1 MLKWKDPNIIIGNI
15 AQGNNYYQRKNI
27 ENEIIAEL
35 DKGNHILLSAPRRVG
50 KTSIVKYLEQVK
62 LNDRNCI
69 FKNIQDIKSE
79 KEFYETIYELILKS
93 LKRNDQIKQSL
104 KKFFSG
110 RGIESI
116 SWDSGIKF
124 KDKKD
129 FNYKEEIRILIQK
142 LENQKIKVILF
153 IDELPDVLHYLYE
166 NNKVQ
171 EALGILKNI
180 RSWRQDFNRNA
191 LLFVWTGS
199 IGMRHIV
206 RNISKST
213 NDINDLKEIKFK
225 PFDTVEAIEYIQ
237 LATQNA
243 SVTYSDE
250 TAQYLIDK
258 IKYPIPYFINLMLDE
273 INKIAKA
280 DHNKNIS
287 TKVIDEA
294 FYHQVEENEYFD
306 DWFSRLYKYFEKQD
320 ADFMNELLVFIAHKG
335 KINPR
340 QIYDLSV
347 KHGKTTT
354 YMQLVKVLLN
364 DGYIVK
370 NDDKYYFI
378 SPFLRGF
385 WLKNNPYYEN

>member
-1 MLKWKDPNIIIGNI
+1 MPKWKDPNIIIGNI

-142 LENQKIKVILF
+142 LENQKIKVVLF

-180 RSWRQDFNRNA
+180 RSWRQDFNRSA

-294 FYHQVEENEYFD
+294 FNHQVEENEYFD

-340 QIYDLSV
+340 QVYDLAV

>member
-1 MLKWKDPNIIIGNI
+1 MPKWKDPNIIIGNI

-250 TAQYLIDK
+250 TAQYLIEK

-294 FYHQVEENEYFD
+294 FNHQVEENEYFD

-340 QIYDLSV
+340 QVYDLAV

>member
-1 MLKWKDPNIIIGNI
+1 M
-15 AQGNNYYQRKNI
+15 
-27 ENEIIAEL
+27 
-35 DKGNHILLSAPRRVG
+35 
-50 KTSIVKYLEQVK
+50 
-62 LNDRNCI
+62 
-69 FKNIQDIKSE
+69 
-79 KEFYETIYELILKS
+79 
-93 LKRNDQIKQSL
+93 
-104 KKFFSG
+104 
-110 RGIESI
+110 
-116 SWDSGIKF
+116 
-124 KDKKD
+124 
-129 FNYKEEIRILIQK
+129 
-142 LENQKIKVILF
+142 F

-166 NNKVQ
+166 NNKVR

-225 PFDTVEAIEYIQ
+225 PFDYVEAIEYIQ

-250 TAQYLIDK
+250 IAQYLIDK

-280 DHNKNIS
+280 NHNKNIS
-287 TKVIDEA
+287 TNVIDEA
-294 FYHQVEENEYFD
+294 FNHQVEENEYFD

-340 QIYDLSV
+340 QVYDLAV
-347 KHGKTTT
+347 KHSKTTT

>member
-166 NNKVQ
+166 NNKVE

-225 PFDTVEAIEYIQ
+225 PFNTVEAIEYIQ

-250 TAQYLIDK
+250 TAQYLIEK

-294 FYHQVEENEYFD
+294 FNHQVEENEYFD
-306 DWFSRLYKYFEKQD
+306 DWFSRLYKYFEKKD

-340 QIYDLSV
+340 QVYDLAV

>member
-294 FYHQVEENEYFD
+294 FNNQVEENEYFD

-354 YMQLVKVLLN
+354 YMQLVKILLN

>member
-1 MLKWKDPNIIIGNI
+1 MPKWKDPNIIIGNI

-166 NNKVQ
+166 NNKVE

-250 TAQYLIDK
+250 TAQYLIEK

-294 FYHQVEENEYFD
+294 FNHQVEENEYFD
-306 DWFSRLYKYFEKQD
+306 DWFSRLYKYFEKKD

-340 QIYDLSV
+340 QVYDLAV

>member
-1 MLKWKDPNIIIGNI
+1 MIKWKDPNIIIGNI

-166 NNKVQ
+166 NNRVQ

-225 PFDTVEAIEYIQ
+225 PFDTAEAIEYIQ

-340 QIYDLSV
+340 QVYDLAV